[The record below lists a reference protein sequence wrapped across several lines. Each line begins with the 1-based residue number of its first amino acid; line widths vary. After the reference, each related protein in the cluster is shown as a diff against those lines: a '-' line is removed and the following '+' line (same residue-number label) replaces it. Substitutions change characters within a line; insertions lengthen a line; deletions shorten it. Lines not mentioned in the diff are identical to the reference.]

1 MTAKAYNATV
11 AYMVTSTDKTYSDAE
26 VLMALRKST
35 KGLSVR
41 KAGVLFGVS
50 GAYIHDVLKRRRG
63 ISETIASYLGF
74 ILVPPPKPQPRQWTR
89 NSHWFI
95 QKSGKS

>member
-1 MTAKAYNATV
+1 
-11 AYMVTSTDKTYSDAE
+11 MVTLTDKTYSDAE

-74 ILVPPPKPQPRQWTR
+74 ILVPPPKPQPRQWKR
-89 NSHWFI
+89 KPSWAI
-95 QKSGKS
+95 EKVGK